1 MTGPYL
7 NGRHVGVA
15 WLTGAMALLVVLVS
29 TAADAAENST
39 NNNDWQFKVQAYGW
53 LPTIEG
59 TLPTGNDIEFTID
72 EIFDNLD
79 MTFMGVFQARRDK
92 WAIVSDVVYLK
103 LSSDEAGNTTIPI
116 GPLNVPT
123 RVDIGVEMKTLIVNL
138 AGSYRVYQTDKF
150 DVQLLAG
157 VRYFSLDI
165 EAQLDTS
172 IVPAGGTEVDGDD
185 DVWDGIVGIRG
196 LANLSDKWWLTYRFD
211 VGSGGSDLTWNASTQ
226 FGRKYDWG
234 SLAAGYRYVHYDFD
248 SDFKLLK
255 DLDVY
260 GPFIGAAWE
269 F

>member
-1 MTGPYL
+1 MKRINMFSRFVT
-7 NGRHVGVA
+7 VA
-15 WLTGAMALLVVLVS
+15 CLMGAIGLFTPLAS
-29 TAADAAENST
+29 TAADAAGST
-39 NNNDWQFKVQAYGW
+39 TTSDDWQFKVQAYGW

-59 TLPTGNDIEFTID
+59 TLPTGNDIELSID
-72 EIFDNLD
+72 DIFDNLD

-103 LSSDEAGNTTIPI
+103 LSADEAGNTTIPI

-123 RVDIGVEMKTLIVNL
+123 RVDIGVDMKTWIVNL
-138 AGSYRVYQTDKF
+138 AGSYRVYQTDKY

-157 VRYFSLDI
+157 ARYLSLDT
-165 EAQLDTS
+165 EAELDTS
-172 IVPAGGTEVDGDD
+172 IVPAGGTEVNADD

-211 VGSGGSDLTWNASTQ
+211 VGSGGSDLTWNASAQ
-226 FGRKYDWG
+226 FGRRYDWG
-234 SLAAGYRYVHYDFD
+234 SLAVGYRYLHYDFD

-260 GPFIGAAWE
+260 GPVIGAAWE